1 MVRKSKQI
9 AWGSVSLEALGKP
22 LVPEGRVVR
31 GVVLSLMFGLLLGGC
46 TLPTLQGRS
55 MTRAL
60 PLEQAR
66 DTTLGEL
73 VRDRLDR
80 HPERSGIYPLGDA
93 HEAFAARVLLAE
105 AAEQTLDLQYY
116 IWHNDTSGSLLF
128 DAVRRAADRGVRVRL
143 LLDDNNTVGLDE
155 TLAALDAHPGI
166 EVRLFNPF
174 VVRSPRAIGYV
185 TDFSRAN
192 RRMHNKTFTIDNQI
206 TIIGGRN
213 VGDEYFGATRGVL
226 FSDLDVMAIGP
237 VVQDVSDDFDRY
249 WNSRSSYP
257 ASRLIDSVG
266 REGLARVVAN
276 AEQAR
281 RLPRSQSYLAA
292 LEASDLVNGL
302 VRGDLAFEW
311 ATAWMVSDDPS
322 KGLGEAQEQ
331 ELLTSRLGDLLGA
344 PGRQLD
350 LVSPYFVPM
359 KEGTEWL
366 AGLAEQG
373 GQVRV
378 LTNSLEATDV
388 AAVHAGYSKRRR
400 DLLDAGVEL
409 FELKRS
415 GAMDMITHSSPFG
428 RFGSSGSSLHAK
440 TFAVDEKWVFIGSF
454 NFDPRSAR
462 LNTETGFLIESPAL
476 ATAMDDAFDNR
487 VSEQSYRVKLA
498 DDGHLIWHE
507 QTGERDIIH
516 RTEPNIGLLRR
527 IGVKVMSWLPIEWL
541 L

>member
-1 MVRKSKQI
+1 MKPKRSVRDSP
-9 AWGSVSLEALGKP
+9 SLEALGKP
-22 LVPEGRVVR
+22 PMPEGRVVR
-31 GVVLSLMFGLLLGGC
+31 GLVLSVVLGLLLGGC
-46 TLPTLQGRS
+46 TLPSLEGRS

-73 VRDRLDR
+73 VRDRVDR
-80 HPERSGIYPLGDA
+80 HPERSGIYPLSDA
-93 HEAFAARVLLAE
+93 YEAFAARMLLAE

-116 IWHNDTSGSLLF
+116 IWHNDTAGSLLF

-192 RRMHNKTFTIDNQI
+192 RRMHNKSFTIDNQV

-213 VGDEYFGATRGVL
+213 VGDEYFGATSGVL

-249 WNSRSSYP
+249 WHSQSSYP
-257 ASRLIDSVG
+257 ASRLLESVG
-266 REGLARVVAN
+266 REGLAQMAAE

-281 RLPRSQSYLAA
+281 GLPSSQGYLAA
-292 LEASDLVNGL
+292 LEANDLVSGM

-311 ATAWMVSDDPS
+311 ANTWMVSDDPS
-322 KGLGEAQEQ
+322 KGLGKAREQ
-331 ELLTSRLGDLLGA
+331 ELLTTRLGDLLGA
-344 PGRQLD
+344 PRRQLD

-359 KEGTEWL
+359 EEGTEWL

-373 GQVRV
+373 VQVRV

-415 GAMDMITHSSPFG
+415 GAMDVITHSSPFG

-440 TFAVDEKWVFIGSF
+440 TFAVDEEWVFIGSF

-462 LNTETGFLIESPAL
+462 LNTEIGFLIESPAL
-476 ATAMDDAFDNR
+476 AKAMDDAFDHR

-498 DDGHLIWHE
+498 DDGHLVWHE
-507 QTGERDIIH
+507 QTQEGNVVHDS
-516 RTEPNIGLLRR
+516 EPNTGPLRR
-527 IGVKVMSWLPIEWL
+527 AAVKVMSWLPIEWL

>member
-1 MVRKSKQI
+1 M
-9 AWGSVSLEALGKP
+9 
-22 LVPEGRVVR
+22 
-31 GVVLSLMFGLLLGGC
+31 LLLSALLGLMLSGC
-46 TLPTLQGRS
+46 SLPPLQGRS

-66 DTTLGEL
+66 ETTLGEL
-73 VRDRLDR
+73 VRDRVDQ
-80 HPERSGIYPLGDA
+80 HPERSGIYPLSDA

-116 IWHNDTSGSLLF
+116 IWHNDTSGGLLF

-143 LLDDNNTVGLDE
+143 LLDDNNTVGLDD

-174 VVRSPRAIGYV
+174 VVRSPRSIGYV
-185 TDFSRAN
+185 TDFFRAN

-249 WNSRSSYP
+249 WHSESSYP
-257 ASRLIDSVG
+257 ASRLLASAG
-266 REGLARVVAN
+266 REGLAQMAAE

-292 LEASDLVNGL
+292 LEASDLVSGL

-311 ATAWMVSDDPS
+311 ASTWMVSDDPS
-322 KGLGEAQEQ
+322 KGLGQAEEEQ
-331 ELLTSRLGDLLGA
+331 LLTGRLGELLSA
-344 PGRQLD
+344 PTRQFD

-366 AGLAEQG
+366 AGLAAQG
-373 GQVRV
+373 VQVRV

-388 AAVHAGYSKRRR
+388 TAVHAGYAKRRR
-400 DLLDAGVEL
+400 DLLEAGVEL

-415 GAMDMITHSSPFG
+415 GVMDVITHSSPFG

-440 TFAVDEKWVFIGSF
+440 TFAVDKEWAFVGSF

-462 LNTETGFLIESPAL
+462 LNTEIGFLIESPML

-487 VSEQSYRVKLA
+487 VAGQSYRVKLA
-498 DDGHLIWHE
+498 DDGHLVWHE
-507 QTGERDIIH
+507 QTQQGGVIH
-516 RTEPNIGLLRR
+516 RTEPNTGPLRR
-527 IGVKVMSWLPIEWL
+527 AAVKVMSWLPIEWL

>member
-1 MVRKSKQI
+1 MRDSI
-9 AWGSVSLEALGKP
+9 SLEALGKP
-22 LVPEGRVVR
+22 PMPEGRVVR
-31 GVVLSLMFGLLLGGC
+31 GLVLSVVLGLLLGGC
-46 TLPTLQGRS
+46 TLPSLEGRS

-73 VRDRLDR
+73 VRDRVDR
-80 HPERSGIYPLGDA
+80 HPERSGIYPLSDA
-93 HEAFAARVLLAE
+93 YEAFAARMLLAE

-116 IWHNDTSGSLLF
+116 IWHNDTAGSLLF

-192 RRMHNKTFTIDNQI
+192 RRMHNKSFTIDNQV

-213 VGDEYFGATRGVL
+213 VGDEYFGATSGVL

-237 VVQDVSDDFDRY
+237 VVQDVSEDFDRY
-249 WNSRSSYP
+249 WHSQSSYP
-257 ASRLIDSVG
+257 ASRLLESVG
-266 REGLARVVAN
+266 REGLAQMAAE

-281 RLPRSQSYLAA
+281 GLPSSQGYLAA
-292 LEASDLVNGL
+292 LEANGLVSGL

-311 ATAWMVSDDPS
+311 ANTWMVSDDPS

-331 ELLTSRLGDLLGA
+331 ELLTTRLGDLLGA
-344 PGRQLD
+344 PRRQLD

-359 KEGTEWL
+359 EEGTEWL

-373 GQVRV
+373 VRVRV

-415 GAMDMITHSSPFG
+415 GAMDVITHGSPFG

-440 TFAVDEKWVFIGSF
+440 TFAVDEEWVFIGSF

-462 LNTETGFLIESPAL
+462 LNTEIGFLIESPAL
-476 ATAMDDAFDNR
+476 AKAMDDAFDNR

-498 DDGHLIWHE
+498 DDGHLVWHE
-507 QTGERDIIH
+507 QTQEGNVVHDS
-516 RTEPNIGLLRR
+516 EPNTGPLRR
-527 IGVKVMSWLPIEWL
+527 AAVKVMSWLPIEWL